1 MKKKILFGLV
11 TILVGVMIGVLLPP
25 LISSD
30 NIYGQLDKYK
40 LVFNTAV
47 KNYVDDID
55 SQKLTEAAIKG
66 MLNELDPHS
75 TYITAEDM
83 KEVEEDFSGS
93 FEGIGVQFDIINDT
107 ITIITPIPGGPSEGL
122 GIQAG
127 DKIVNIDG
135 QNAIGIDRNDVPKK
149 LKGPKGTKVNIDIK
163 RWGVNQLLNF
173 SITRDKIPILSVDA
187 SFLFDNSDI
196 GLIRVN
202 RFAAQTHNELVDAIK
217 NLKTQGMKKLI
228 LDLRGNP
235 GGYLQQA
242 FFMADEFLA
251 GGDTIVYTKARKRE
265 FEELYT
271 SSPGGLFEKLPLIV
285 MINAGSASASEI
297 VSGAVQDLDRGLVVG
312 ETSFGKGLVQRQ
324 YPVGDGSSFRLTIAR
339 YYTPSGRY
347 IQRPYKDKLDYRKLY
362 GRLELEEGSNI
373 EMALEKAKKDLIK
386 HNEEELKKNPKSKNI
401 INVDSI
407 ETYRTKSGRILLGGG
422 GIVPDYI
429 IKQDTITDLSIQLR
443 MKRVFNEYISNYH
456 DNGKKV
462 KEQYND
468 FMKFYRDFKVTD
480 KMLADFK
487 KLAESKEVKWN
498 DEEYKTDKEF
508 IVTEI
513 KASIA
518 SIVWGYDKRVQ
529 VFYDIDRQIQK
540 ALTLFP
546 EAMKVAKLKP

>member
-1 MKKKILFGLV
+1 MKRGLIIGAI
-11 TILVGVMIGVLLPP
+11 TITIGVLIGALLPP
-25 LISSD
+25 LISGD

-47 KNYVDDID
+47 KNYVDEVD
-55 SQKLTEAAIKG
+55 SGKLTESAIRG
-66 MLNELDPHS
+66 MLSELDPHS
-75 TYITAEDM
+75 TYITAEEM
-83 KEVEEDFSGS
+83 KGVEEDFSGS

-135 QNAIGIDRNDVPKK
+135 QYAVGIDRNDVPKK
-149 LKGPKGTKVNIDIK
+149 LKGPKGTIVKIDIK
-163 RWGVNQLLNF
+163 RWGVNQLLSF

-187 SFLFDNSDI
+187 SFMFKNSDI

-202 RFAAQTHNELVDAIK
+202 RFAANTHSELMEAINTLKNE
-217 NLKTQGMKKLI
+217 GMKKLI

-242 FFMADEFLA
+242 FFMADEFLP
-251 GGDTIVYTKARKRE
+251 GGDTIVYTKARKPE
-265 FEELYT
+265 FEELYM
-271 SSPGGLFEKLPLIV
+271 SNPGGLFEKMPLIV

-297 VSGAVQDLDRGLVVG
+297 VSGAIQDLDRGLIVG

-324 YPVGDGSSFRLTIAR
+324 YPVGDGSAFRLTIAR

-373 EMALEKAKKDLIK
+373 EMALDKAKKDIAK
-386 HNEEELKKNPKSKNI
+386 HNEEELKKDPKSKNI

-407 ETYRTKSGRILLGGG
+407 EIYKTKSGRTLLGGG

-429 IKQDTITDLSIQLR
+429 IKQDTITDLSIQFR
-443 MKRVFNEYISNYH
+443 MKRIFNEYISNYL
-456 DNGKKV
+456 DNGKKI
-462 KEQYND
+462 KEQYTDFND
-468 FMKFYRDFKVTD
+468 FYKKYNVTEKMLTDFKT
-480 KMLADFK
+480 
-487 KLAESKEVKWN
+487 LAESKEVKWS
-498 DEEYKTDKEF
+498 DSEYKTDKEF
-508 IVTEI
+508 IITEI

-518 SIVWGYDKRVQ
+518 SIIWGYDKRVQ
-529 VFYDIDRQIQK
+529 IFYDIDRQIQK

-546 EAMKVAKLKP
+546 EAMKVAKLK

>member
-1 MKKKILFGLV
+1 MKKKVLFGLV

-47 KNYVDDID
+47 KNYVDEID

-149 LKGPKGTKVNIDIK
+149 LKGPKGTRVNIDIK

-187 SFLFDNSDI
+187 SFMFDNSDI

-202 RFAAQTHNELVDAIK
+202 RFAAQTHNELIDAIK
-217 NLKTQGMKKLI
+217 NLKSQGMKKLI

-242 FFMADEFLA
+242 FFMADEFLT
-251 GGDTIVYTKARKRE
+251 GGDTIVYTKARKPE
-265 FEELYT
+265 FEELYK

-285 MINAGSASASEI
+285 MVNAGSASASEI
-297 VSGAVQDLDRGLVVG
+297 VSGAIQDLDRGLVVG

-373 EMALEKAKKDLIK
+373 EMALEKAKKDIIK
-386 HNEEELKKNPKSKNI
+386 HNEDELKKNPKSKNI

-407 ETYRTKSGRILLGGG
+407 ETYRTKSGRLLLGGG

-429 IKQDTITDLSIQLR
+429 VKQDTITDLSIQLR
-443 MKRVFNEYISNYH
+443 MKRIFNEYISNYH

-462 KEQYND
+462 KEQYSEFN
-468 FMKFYRDFKVTD
+468 KFYRDFKVTD

-498 DEEYKTDKEF
+498 DDEYKTDKEF
-508 IVTEI
+508 IITEI
-513 KASIA
+513 KASLA